1 MDGIHRNTDFEKS
14 VDILCAVRGRVL
26 IFDSVF
32 NQVFNQAT
40 ISPKLYFMNKIY
52 STLLFV
58 GLLFFSVAAQAQV
71 NRGFSFQGYARSF
84 DGAALTNQ
92 SVTVQFSIYPFG
104 ASAEYVENQT
114 VTTDAYGVFQLFV
127 GAGGSGTRSVT
138 TGVFNN
144 IIFGGKN
151 YWLKVE
157 VRSGGGSYATISD
170 TQLAAVP
177 YSKSAER
184 ADNSKSAERA
194 DNGVPPGTILAF
206 ASNNVPAGY
215 FLCDGGP
222 LNKDE
227 FPELFNAIGYTWG
240 GSGSTFNKPDTRG
253 LFLRGWDRGA
263 SRDPDR
269 NARFS
274 QRSGSAS
281 GDNVGSEQN
290 NIFGNHGHFGQTTGG
305 GGHTHS
311 HNANGGNFPGSQ
323 GIVRSTGSNSTNS
336 GGDNDG
342 GNEFSLASKFAL
354 TIDGVGDHT
363 HTVKEEGGSETRPK
377 NVYVNYIVKF

>member
-14 VDILCAVRGRVL
+14 VDILCAARGRVL

-92 SVTVQFSIYPFG
+92 SVTVQFSIYPFNL
-104 ASAEYVENQT
+104 SAEYVENQT

-138 TGVFNN
+138 TGVFKD
-144 IIFGGKN
+144 ILFDRRD

-157 VRSGGGSYATISD
+157 VKAGGGSYATISD
-170 TQLAAVP
+170 TQLQAVP
-177 YSKSAER
+177 YAKA
-184 ADNSKSAERA
+184 A

-206 ASNNVPAGY
+206 AGATPPPGY
-215 FLCDGGP
+215 LLCDGFALSKSQYP
-222 LNKDE
+222 N
-227 FPELFNAIGYTWG
+227 LFNAIGYTWG
-240 GSGSTFNKPDTRG
+240 GSGDFFNIPDTRG
-253 LFLRGWDRGA
+253 FFLRGWDKGA
-263 SRDPDR
+263 GRDPDR
-269 NARFS
+269 ATRFAS
-274 QRSGSAS
+274 RTGSAS
-281 GDNVGSEQN
+281 GDNVGSEQLN
-290 NIFGNHGHFGQTTGG
+290 ELRLHNHFSTTHGA
-305 GGHTHS
+305 GGHTHT
-311 HNANGGNFPGSQ
+311 HNANANPSDRGQSIGLAIRNGYNTTAANIDNQ
-323 GIVRSTGSNSTNS
+323 NLNDANSWTELNIK
-336 GGDNDG
+336 DPW
-342 GNEFSLASKFAL
+342 AL
-354 TIDGVGDHT
+354 TINSVGDHT
-363 HTVKEEGGSETRPK
+363 HEIKMDGGSTENRPK
-377 NVYVNYIVKF
+377 NIYVNYIIKF